1 MRKGKER
8 KAKGR
13 NKKQRK
19 RIRRRK
25 EGKGKKGTKNVQGR
39 NGLQWAGFV
48 IFFYRERETSL

>member
-1 MRKGKER
+1 MKKGKER

-39 NGLQWAGFV
+39 NDLQWASFV
-48 IFFYRERETSL
+48 IFF